1 MINATFKTR
10 AHGAAPNALFC
21 VSFLMAEK
29 VLVITATK
37 RLMSQRFRTMTQ
49 KMEKKL
55 EKKDSESIVRYI
67 GAVNCKIL

>member
-1 MINATFKTR
+1 MNNSTIETR

-37 RLMSQRFRTMTQ
+37 RLMSQRFKTMTQ

-55 EKKDSESIVRYI
+55 EKKDSESIVVYI
-67 GAVNCKIL
+67 GAVNCEIV